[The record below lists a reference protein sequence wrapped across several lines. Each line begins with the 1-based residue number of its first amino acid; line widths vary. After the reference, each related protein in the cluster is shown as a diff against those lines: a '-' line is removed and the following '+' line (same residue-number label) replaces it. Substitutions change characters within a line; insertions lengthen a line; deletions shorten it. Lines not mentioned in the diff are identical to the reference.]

1 MPLNIDF
8 TQVLLHMLNLVLL
21 VGGLTLILYKPAV
34 KFLRERRAYFEDLE
48 RETAEK
54 AAEAE
59 RLKNEYETKTRDA
72 DVLLKEKRAAAE
84 REIAERAT
92 QVMEETKTKAD
103 AMLRAAEEEAE
114 IRKVHVLE
122 SAQTEIGEMVLAAAQ
137 KLLGD
142 TASPERDAA
151 LYDEFIR
158 RAENERKTKGTDDE
172 N

>member
-8 TQVLLHMLNLVLL
+8 TQVLLHMLNLVIL
-21 VGGLTLILYKPAV
+21 VGGLTLILYKPV
-34 KFLRERRAYFEDLE
+34 TKFLRERRAYYEDLE
-48 RETAEK
+48 RESAEK

-59 RLKNEYETKTRDA
+59 RLKNEYENKTREADA
-72 DVLLKEKRAAAE
+72 QLKENRAASE

-92 QVMEETKTKAD
+92 QVMEEAKAKAD

-114 IRKVHVLE
+114 TRKAHVLE

-142 TASPERDAA
+142 TASPEKDAA

-158 RAENERKTKGTDDE
+158 RAENERKSKGASDE